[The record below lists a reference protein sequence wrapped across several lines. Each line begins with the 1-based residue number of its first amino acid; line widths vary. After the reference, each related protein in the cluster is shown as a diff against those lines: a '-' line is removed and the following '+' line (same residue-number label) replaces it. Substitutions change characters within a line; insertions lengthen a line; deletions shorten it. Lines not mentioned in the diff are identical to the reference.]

1 VVGAPEPGFV
11 AFVESRSTALLRTAT
26 LLCHGDSQAAEDLV
40 QTALTKSYLA
50 WGRIRRPES
59 AEPYVRTLLVRTAI
73 DRQRSRHHRAEHL
86 DDGLP
91 ETPVRDADLAGLEH
105 RLELWP
111 YLAGLSSRQ
120 RAVVVLRY
128 YEDLSE
134 QQIAHVLGCS
144 RGAVKT
150 HTSHALAALRQ
161 ALDVDGASTEQPRN
175 SDA

>member
-1 VVGAPEPGFV
+1 MGAPEPGFV
-11 AFVESRSTALLRTAT
+11 RFVESRSAALLRTAT

-40 QTALTKSYLA
+40 RTALTKTYLA

-59 AEPYVRTLLVRTAI
+59 AEPYVRTLLVRTAV
-73 DRQRSRHHRAEHL
+73 DRQRSRHHQAEHL
-86 DDGLP
+86 DDGSP
-91 ETPVRDADLAGLEH
+91 ATPVRDADLAELED

-134 QQIAHVLGCS
+134 EQIAHVLGCS
-144 RGAVKT
+144 RSSVKT
-150 HTSHALAALRQ
+150 HASHALAALRQ
-161 ALDVDGASTEQPRN
+161 TLDVDDASTEQARKP
-175 SDA
+175 DA

>member
-1 VVGAPEPGFV
+1 MGAPEPGFV
-11 AFVESRSTALLRTAT
+11 RFVESRSTALLRTAT
-26 LLCHGDSQAAEDLV
+26 LLCHGDRYAAEDLV
-40 QTALTKSYLA
+40 QTALIKAYLA
-50 WGRIRRPES
+50 WGRIRQPES

-73 DRQRSRHHRAEHL
+73 DRQRSRQLRPERL
-86 DDGLP
+86 DERPP
-91 ETPVRDADLAGLEH
+91 ETSSRHDALAAMED

-128 YEDLSE
+128 YEDLTE
-134 QQIAHVLGCS
+134 EQIAHVLGCS

-150 HTSHALAALRQ
+150 HASRALDSLRQ
-161 ALDVDGASTEQPRN
+161 SLGVAGATTAEQPRR